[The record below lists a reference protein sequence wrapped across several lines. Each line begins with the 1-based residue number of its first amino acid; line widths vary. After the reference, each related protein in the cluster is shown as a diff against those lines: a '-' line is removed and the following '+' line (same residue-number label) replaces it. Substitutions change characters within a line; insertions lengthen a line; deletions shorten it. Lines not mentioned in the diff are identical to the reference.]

1 VTGRDGDPNLRAVE
15 LLRRQIPAPPGGI
28 DEVVLAEV
36 RRDCAAQRGDR
47 ATARW
52 YRGRPAIRLRW
63 VAGVAAALALVTML
77 ALLPS
82 GRSPGPSL
90 AAASPFTSQCT
101 NERGRGRLE
110 VAGVWRGRE
119 ARSFRAVL
127 ARFERRTGAK
137 VTYAYETYDI
147 AATLKKRLD
156 RGCPPDVALLPQP
169 GLLRDLA
176 QRGRLKPMGPAVRR
190 LVRRNYAVEWRRRAT
205 VGGKLYGVWFKAAN
219 KSTFWYSRSA
229 LARAHV
235 RAPRTWPELLR
246 AAARLRA
253 AGVAPFAIAGAEGWT
268 LTDWFE
274 NVYLATAGRANYD
287 ALARQDLSWT
297 DPTVAAALERLAEIL
312 GRGDWL
318 AGGTAGALRTDFGEA
333 TGQVFGRRR
342 RAGMLFEG
350 DFVASRIAEQPAA
363 RKGDVGFFAFPGL
376 RGGPPPTIV
385 GGDVAAQFTS
395 KPLGQELMEF
405 LATPEAAV
413 PWARAGG
420 FISPNLHLD
429 RDAYPDAT
437 TRRLARAVVTGA
449 ALRFDLSD
457 LQPPSFGATAGQGM
471 WKILQRYLGDT
482 SSVAATTAKLER
494 AARAARACER
504 DVGGLC

>member
-1 VTGRDGDPNLRAVE
+1 VTRREGDPDVRAVH
-15 LLRRQIPAPPGGI
+15 LLEQQIPAPPGVME
-28 DEVVLAEV
+28 EVVLAEV
-36 RRDCAAQRGDR
+36 RRDCAARRGKHTT
-47 ATARW
+47 TARW
-52 YRGRPAIRLRW
+52 YRPRAGVRPRW
-63 VAGVAAALALVTML
+63 VAGIAAALALVTMFVY
-77 ALLPS
+77 LPS

-101 NERGRGRLE
+101 NDRGRGRLE

-147 AATLKKRLD
+147 AATLKERLD

-176 QRGRLKPMGPAVRR
+176 KRGRLQPMGPAVRR
-190 LVRRNYAVEWRRRAT
+190 LVSRNYAVEWRRRAT
-205 VGGKLYGVWFKAAN
+205 VGGRLYGVWFKAAN

-229 LARAHV
+229 FERAHV
-235 RAPRTWPELLR
+235 HPPRTWPELLR
-246 AAARLRA
+246 VAARLHA
-253 AGVAPFAIAGAEGWT
+253 AGIAPFSIAGAEGWT

-287 ALARQDLSWT
+287 ALARQKLAWT
-297 DPTVAAALERLAEIL
+297 DPTVTAALERLAEIF
-312 GRGDWL
+312 GHGDWL
-318 AGGTAGALRTDFGEA
+318 AGGKNGALRTDFSESA
-333 TGQVFGRRR
+333 GQVFGLNRL
-342 RAGMLFEG
+342 AAMLFEG

-363 RKGDVGFFAFPGL
+363 RKGDIGFFAFPGQ
-376 RGGPPPTIV
+376 RGDPPPTIV
-385 GGDVAAQFTS
+385 GGDVAAQFTP
-395 KPLGQELMEF
+395 KPLGRRLMEF

-449 ALRFDLSD
+449 ALR
-457 LQPPSFGATAGQGM
+457 PPPPPPA
-471 WKILQRYLGDT
+471 LVRRPRRPGD
-482 SSVAATTAKLER
+482 V
-494 AARAARACER
+494 
-504 DVGGLC
+504 